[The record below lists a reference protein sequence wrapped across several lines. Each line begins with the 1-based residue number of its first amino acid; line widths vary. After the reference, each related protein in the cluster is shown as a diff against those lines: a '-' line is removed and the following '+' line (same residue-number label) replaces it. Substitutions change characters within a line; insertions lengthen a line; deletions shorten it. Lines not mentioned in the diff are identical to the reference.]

1 MELYN
6 MELCNVCA
14 RLIDK
19 GRTQG
24 LREKLDV
31 FYAGDR
37 LTKDEYEWLSLLL
50 NKTLILLIRR

>member
-6 MELCNVCA
+6 MELYNVCT

-19 GRTQG
+19 GKTQG

-31 FYAGDR
+31 FYAGER
-37 LTKDEYEWLSLLL
+37 LTKDEYEKLCAML
-50 NKTLILLIRR
+50 N

>member
-1 MELYN
+1 MELY
-6 MELCNVCA
+6 NVCA

-37 LTKDEYEWLSLLL
+37 LTKDEYEKLCVML
-50 NKTLILLIRR
+50 N

>member
-1 MELYN
+1 MMELYN

-37 LTKDEYEWLSLLL
+37 LTKDEYEKLCAML
-50 NKTLILLIRR
+50 N